1 MAATT
6 QEHEIFIAAPDEG
19 RAERRYD
26 RTEAWLLAAFAVA
39 LLVAY
44 ARFVA

>member
-1 MAATT
+1 MTTTT
-6 QEHEIFIAAPDEG
+6 QEHEIFRPDPDEG
-19 RAERRYD
+19 RGERRYD

-44 ARFVA
+44 ARFIA